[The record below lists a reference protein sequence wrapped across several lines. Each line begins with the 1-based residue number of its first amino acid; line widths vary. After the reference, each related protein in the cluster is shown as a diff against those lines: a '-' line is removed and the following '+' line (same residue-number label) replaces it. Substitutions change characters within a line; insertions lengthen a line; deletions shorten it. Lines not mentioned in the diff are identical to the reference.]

1 MQIEKLTV
9 GPYGTNCYLVAG
21 SQASWIIDPGFE
33 GPQLVSWVKTSKL
46 ALTGIVL
53 THTHWDHV
61 MALPQL
67 RAEWPE
73 LPIYVHQEDAQFL
86 GAEGGQ
92 AMAEI
97 AKRFDPFHGRSFQ
110 KYLENLPEATH
121 FLTEESPLPVD
132 DNNSL
137 QVLHTPGHSP
147 GSICLYSHTKQ
158 VLFAGDTL
166 FFRGVGRTDIPFGNT
181 AQLNNSLHTKLFT
194 LPKETLVLPG
204 HGQSTTIGDEKTP

>member
-1 MQIEKLTV
+1 MRIEKLTV
-9 GPYGTNCYLVAG
+9 GPYGTNCYLVQG

-33 GPQLVSWVKTSKL
+33 GPQLVSWVKESKL
-46 ALTGIVL
+46 TLAGVLL

-73 LPIYVHQEDAQFL
+73 LPIYVHQEDARYL

-92 AMAEI
+92 AMAKI
-97 AKRFDPFHGRSFQ
+97 ARSFDPFHGRSFQ
-110 KYLENLPEATH
+110 KYLEKLPAATH
-121 FLTEESPLPVD
+121 ILSEGMTLPVD

-137 QVLHTPGHSP
+137 QVIHTPGHSP
-147 GSICLYSHTKQ
+147 GSICLYSRIEQ

-166 FFRGVGRTDIPFGNT
+166 FQRGVGRTDIPFGDA
-181 AQLNNSLHTKLFT
+181 AQLKHSLQAKLFT
-194 LPKETLVLPG
+194 LPEETLVLPG
-204 HGQSTTIGDEKTP
+204 HGQSTTIGHEKTP